1 MTAPV
6 PTPPGSPDGLSLR
19 LARGTRTAKIGL
31 LVNAVLAVVKLL
43 AGIFGHSYAL
53 IADAIESAGD
63 VFSSIF
69 VWRGLRLS
77 ARSADERYPFGYGK
91 AEPMAAAAVGL
102 MLVVAAALITSESI
116 QEIRTPHHL
125 PAPFT
130 LIVLLAVVAVKETL
144 FRSVLAVG
152 AEVQS
157 GAVRADAWHHRSD
170 AITSGAA
177 AVGITVALWTGIPEA
192 DDWAALVAAGV
203 IAINGVLILRPA
215 LAELMDRAPERE
227 VIDCI
232 AVTAMAV
239 PGVLAIEKL
248 RARRAGLSLSVD
260 LHVQADP
267 AMTLHDAHIL
277 SGRVK
282 TAIRAAEPTVSG
294 VLVHM
299 EPFETAAAPSP
310 ETPSDN

>member
-1 MTAPV
+1 MSGPVPV
-6 PTPPGSPDGLSLR
+6 PTGVPDGLAQR
-19 LARGTRTAKIGL
+19 LERGTRTAQLGL
-31 LVNAVLAVVKLL
+31 LVNAFLAIIKLL

-53 IADAIESAGD
+53 IADAIESSGD

-69 VWRGLRLS
+69 VWRGLRVS
-77 ARSADERYPFGYGK
+77 ARSADDRYPFGYGK

-102 MLVVAAALITSESI
+102 MLIVAAGLITFESI
-116 QEIRTPHHL
+116 QEIRSPHHL

-130 LIVLLAVVAVKETL
+130 LIVLLGVVVVKETL

-152 AEVQS
+152 AQVQS

-192 DDWAALVAAGV
+192 DDWAALVAAVV
-203 IAINGVLILRPA
+203 IAVNGVLILRPA
-215 LAELMDRAPERE
+215 LEELMDRAPELAVVER
-227 VIDCI
+227 I
-232 AVTAMAV
+232 AAAATAV

-248 RARRAGLSLSVD
+248 RARRAGLSLYVD
-260 LHVQADP
+260 LHVQAEP
-267 AMTLHDAHIL
+267 TLSLHDAHIL

-282 TAIRAAEPTVSG
+282 TAIRAAEPTVIG

-299 EPFETAAAPSP
+299 EPFEDSTAAF
-310 ETPSDN
+310 

>member
-1 MTAPV
+1 MTEL
-6 PTPPGSPDGLSLR
+6 PPGPPGISDGLTQR
-19 LARGTRTAKIGL
+19 LERGTRTAKLGL
-31 LVNAVLAVVKLL
+31 LVNGLLAIIKLL

-53 IADAIESAGD
+53 IADAIESSGD

-69 VWRGLRLS
+69 VWRGLRVS
-77 ARSADERYPFGYGK
+77 ARSADDRYPFGYGK

-102 MLVVAAALITSESI
+102 MLVVAAGLITFESI
-116 QEIRTPHHL
+116 QEIRSPHHL

-130 LIVLLAVVAVKETL
+130 LIVLLGVVLVKETL

-152 AEVQS
+152 TQVQS

-170 AITSGAA
+170 AITSAAA
-177 AVGITVALWTGIPEA
+177 AVGITVALWTKIPQA
-192 DDWAALVAAGV
+192 DDWAALVAAAV

-215 LAELMDRAPERE
+215 LEELMDRAPELA
-227 VIDCI
+227 VIERI
-232 AVTAMAV
+232 ATAATAV

-248 RARRAGLSLSVD
+248 RARRAGLSLYVD
-260 LHVQADP
+260 LHVQAEP
-267 AMTLHDAHIL
+267 ALSLHEAHIL

-282 TAIRAAEPTVSG
+282 TAIRGVEPTVIG

-299 EPFETAAAPSP
+299 EPFQDSTSSALR
-310 ETPSDN
+310 

>member
-1 MTAPV
+1 MV
-6 PTPPGSPDGLSLR
+6 
-19 LARGTRTAKIGL
+19 
-31 LVNAVLAVVKLL
+31 
-43 AGIFGHSYAL
+43 
-53 IADAIESAGD
+53 
-63 VFSSIF
+63 
-69 VWRGLRLS
+69 
-77 ARSADERYPFGYGK
+77 
-91 AEPMAAAAVGL
+91 AAAVWL
-102 MLVVAAALITSESI
+102 MLYVVAGLINFASI

-130 LIVLLAVVAVKETL
+130 LIVLLAVVVVKETL

-152 AEVQS
+152 AQVQS

-177 AVGITVALWTGIPEA
+177 AVGITVALWTKIPEA

-203 IAINGVLILRPA
+203 IAINGALILRPA
-215 LAELMDRAPERE
+215 LEELMDRAPELA
-227 VIDCI
+227 VIERI
-232 AVTAMAV
+232 AATAKAV

-248 RARRAGLSLSVD
+248 RVRRAGLSLYVD

-267 AMTLHDAHIL
+267 ALSLHDAHVL

-282 TAIRAAEPTVSG
+282 SAIRAVEPTVVG

-299 EPFETAAAPSP
+299 EPFEDAASI
-310 ETPSDN
+310 SG